1 VTCAPR
7 LLYTDGPRRV
17 GGAHT
22 AMSGKKENVHRELER
37 VIDAVAESYGAGRG
51 IDKLESAALPNQRKV
66 AEALSHLEHVIYMGC
81 YSARE
86 LDLVNLRHHLSDHLY
101 DAFEMLVEQTAR
113 ATAYYRSGGSEPS
126 DDDEAR
132 SRRAVIDVFS
142 RIPALRELADF
153 DVRAAFDGDPAAGS
167 IEEIIFS
174 YPGLLAVTVYR
185 IAHEFYE
192 HGVPMIPRIMTE
204 DAHGRTGIDIHPG
217 ARLGRSF
224 FIDHGT
230 GVVIGE
236 TTVIGD
242 NVKIYQSV
250 TLGALAIQ
258 RDEVGALV
266 RGAKRHPT
274 IEDDVTIYAGAK
286 ILGGETVI
294 GRGSVVGGNVWLTE
308 SVPPYTQVTYSAAR
322 GCEMQTIRQVEQ
334 GNGGPDSDGKPTVKG
349 SGSAT
354 G

>member
-1 VTCAPR
+1 MP
-7 LLYTDGPRRV
+7 
-17 GGAHT
+17 
-22 AMSGKKENVHRELER
+22 GKKESIHSELER

-86 LDLVNLRHHLSDHLY
+86 LDSVNLRHHISDHLY

-113 ATAYYRSGGSEPS
+113 ATAYYRGAGSEPTVE
-126 DDDEAR
+126 DEAR
-132 SRRAVIDVFS
+132 SRQAVIEVFS

-174 YPGLLAVTVYR
+174 YPGVLAITVFR

-192 HGVPMIPRIMTE
+192 RGVPMIPRIMTE

-217 ARLGRSF
+217 ASLGRSF

-258 RDEVGALV
+258 RDEEGALV

-308 SVPPYTQVTYSAAR
+308 SVPPYTQVTYSAAL
-322 GCEMQTIRQVEQ
+322 GCEMQTIRQVEKGQ
-334 GNGGPDSDGKPTVKG
+334 GDAETGDKPVVKRR
-349 SGSAT
+349 GSAA